1 MSRPSGMRP
10 GGKVF
15 QVPPPAVEANVP
27 AESTGAGWTGTAG
40 TGVSTDRPIAISG
53 AYVVVRSGTAAGA
66 SVGAARGGGIA
77 TPTAGGACSEDVD
90 LSATCGAVEGE
101 GFGVDFWFFASF
113 VPFAAPFAA
122 FPPFGATS
130 TIFGVSTAT
139 GLAGST
145 RTS

>member
-1 MSRPSGMRP
+1 MRP

-27 AESTGAGWTGTAG
+27 ADSTGAGWTGTAG
-40 TGVSTDRPIAISG
+40 TGVSTDWAIATFD
-53 AYVVVRSGTAAGA
+53 AYVVVRSGTAARA
-66 SVGAARGGGIA
+66 SVSAARGGGVA
-77 TPTAGGACSEDVD
+77 TATAGGADSEDVD

-101 GFGVDFWFFASF
+101 DFGVDFWFFASF
-113 VPFAAPFAA
+113 MLFAAPFAA
-122 FPPFGATS
+122 FPPLGATS
-130 TIFGVSTAT
+130 TIFGVSTVT